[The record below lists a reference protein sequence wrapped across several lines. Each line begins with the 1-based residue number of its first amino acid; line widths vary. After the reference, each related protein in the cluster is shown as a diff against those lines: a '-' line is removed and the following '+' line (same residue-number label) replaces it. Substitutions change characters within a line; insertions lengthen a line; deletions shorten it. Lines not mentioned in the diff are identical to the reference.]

1 MLIEYRLI
9 QCLAIGHIVLGLC
22 FPFLGQLAYVNELLL
37 AGMFPNQSLSH
48 ETAAQASFLIT
59 LFGPTV
65 ASWGILLLVLSNQ
78 YFSSPNKNLWRGM
91 IIAVLVWYVGD
102 TSYSGSHGASG
113 AVLLNSIVAILFLI
127 PLWRLRKL
135 INCPYE
141 QS

>member
-22 FPFLGQLAYVNELLL
+22 FPFLGQLASVNELLL
-37 AGMFPNQSLSH
+37 AGMFPNQSLSV

-65 ASWGILLLVLSNQ
+65 ASWGILLLVLINQ
-78 YFSSPNKNLWRGM
+78 YVSSPSKNLWRGM
-91 IIAVLVWYVGD
+91 IIAVLVWYIGD

-135 INCPYE
+135 INSPYK